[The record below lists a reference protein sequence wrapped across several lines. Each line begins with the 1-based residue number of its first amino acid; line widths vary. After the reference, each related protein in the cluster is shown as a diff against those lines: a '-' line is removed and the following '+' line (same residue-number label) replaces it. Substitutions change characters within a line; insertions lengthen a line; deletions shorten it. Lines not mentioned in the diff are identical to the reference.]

1 MLTKNKPIIL
11 LIVFFSFLQHTS
23 AIWNI
28 LDFGALPHVDTVTAQ
43 FANQKAILQAV
54 EKANSTTIG

>member
-1 MLTKNKPIIL
+1 MFTINKLQILIIAFL
-11 LIVFFSFLQHTS
+11 SFLQHTY

-28 LDFGALPHVDTVTAQ
+28 LDFGALPHVDTLSAQ

-54 EKANSTTIG
+54 QKANSTTIG